1 MKSSE
6 ITNSDDLIDSR
17 DVIARVEELE
27 GEQSEL
33 LEPGEGPEDQSKEA
47 HEAFLA
53 WEDEFGEE
61 LGSLRKLAEQA
72 EGSPDWAYGETL
84 IRDSFFETYAQD
96 LAEDIGAVKD
106 DASWPNNC
114 IDWELAARE
123 LQQDYMS
130 VDFAG
135 VIYWIR
141 A

>member
-6 ITNSDDLIDSR
+6 ITNTDDLIDSR
-17 DVIARVEELE
+17 DVIARIEELE

-33 LEPGEGPEDQSKEA
+33 LEAEEGSEEQSEEA

-53 WEDEFGEE
+53 WEDEFGDE
-61 LGSLRKLAEQA
+61 LDSLRKLAEQA
-72 EGSPDWAYGETL
+72 DGSPDWAYGESL
-84 IRDSFFETYAQD
+84 IRDTFFETYAQE

-114 IDWELAARE
+114 IDWKRAARE

-135 VIYWIR
+135 VTYWIR

>member
-17 DVIARVEELE
+17 DVIARIAELE
-27 GEQSEL
+27 GGRPEL
-33 LEPGEGPEDQSKEA
+33 LEADDCGEDQSGEA
-47 HEAFLA
+47 HGSFRA
-53 WEDEFGEE
+53 WEDE
-61 LGSLRKLAEQA
+61 LDSLRKLAEQA
-72 EGSPDWAYGETL
+72 DGSPDWAYGESL
-84 IRDSFFETYAQD
+84 IRDSFFETYAQE

-114 IDWELAARE
+114 IDWERAARE

-135 VIYWIR
+135 VTYWIR